1 MVQHMKRKVLIIVL
15 AAAAVFALCNVLW
28 FAWSHIR
35 YGKFS
40 GGMEKAE
47 FSNFATPHYIYTDTD
62 RYDYLVKYP
71 DYLSF
76 TGNMSVGLPAADEN
90 LFTDALIIWPKPGGR
105 YELGV
110 LLYDADGSGYSVY
123 IDSEGNALSKEDE
136 EVVSRHRENIRDL
149 LKKAD
154 EKWGITHNQAR

>member
-1 MVQHMKRKVLIIVL
+1 MKRIIPKIVL
-15 AAAAVFALCNVLW
+15 AAAAVFVLCNVLW
-28 FAWSHIR
+28 FAWSHSK

-47 FSNFATPHYIYTDTD
+47 FSNFVVPRYIYTDSD

-76 TGNMSVGLPAADEN
+76 TGNMSVGLPSAEAYY
-90 LFTDALIIWPKPGGR
+90 FTDALIIWPKAGGK

-110 LLYDADGSGYSVY
+110 LLYDEDGSEYSVY
-123 IDSEGNALSKEDE
+123 IDSEGNALSKADE
-136 EVVSRHRENIRDL
+136 EVVSRHRESIGDL
-149 LKKAD
+149 LIKAE
-154 EKWGITHNQAR
+154 EKWGIGSGNR